1 MRRCRIR
8 HLGLVS
14 DARDVSL
21 SNVNAG
27 EKFKLKLNTGGL
39 PSGPV
44 VKKLPSKAGD
54 PAVEQ
59 LSPCATLLSLHA
71 TMRTQHSQKIHKC
84 GITLPTSR
92 YIYITI
98 TFVSLTTADGAG
110 MVMLPRSSFLN
121 PGLPHPTPSTR

>member
-1 MRRCRIR
+1 M
-8 HLGLVS
+8 
-14 DARDVSL
+14 SL

-39 PSGPV
+39 PGGPV

-54 PAVEQ
+54 AVVEQ

-71 TMRTQHSQKIHKC
+71 TVRTQHSQKIHKYE
-84 GITLPTSR
+84 ITLPTSR

-98 TFVSLTTADGAG
+98 TFMSLTTADGTG
-110 MVMLPRSSFLN
+110 MVKLPRSSFRN
-121 PGLPHPTPSTR
+121 PGLPHPTPNKTDASPGLLLK

>member
-1 MRRCRIR
+1 MRKCRIR

-27 EKFKLKLNTGGL
+27 EKFKLKLNT
-39 PSGPV
+39 V

-121 PGLPHPTPSTR
+121 PGLPHPTPSPR